1 MFWKAESLFFLRW
14 GLAMLPSLVLLLGLN
29 WSSIFSVSWVTDNR
43 EMCQLTPP
51 SQ

>member
-1 MFWKAESLFFLRW
+1 MFWKAESLLWW
-14 GLAMLPSLVLLLGLN
+14 GLAMLSSLVLLLGPS
-29 WSSIFSVSWVTDNR
+29 WSSIFSVSWVANNR